1 MKAFWILTVILTGS
15 LLFASASGV
24 QAGTISGRV
33 FTAENPDSVAKG
45 ATAILVYPGT
55 GGQMNRARAETDD
68 SGHFHFMDL
77 AQDTSITYVLQITL
91 RGRDFLSGAIRFEPG
106 QSEVEYSV
114 LLSDESPSGG
124 DLPGGHPPLSGQ
136 RPPQG
141 VPVRPNPVHTIL
153 LVLWIV
159 LVFALLAIMA
169 RPRPGRGKAPET
181 PASVRALVRDIASLD
196 IRHEDGVIGEE
207 EYRKVREGLVT
218 RLRSLAQRTSG

>member
-1 MKAFWILTVILTGS
+1 MKAFWILTVLLAGS
-15 LLFASASGV
+15 LLLASAVGV
-24 QAGTISGRV
+24 HAGTISGRV
-33 FTAENPDSVAKG
+33 FTAESPDSVAKG
-45 ATAILVYPGT
+45 ASVTLVYPGT
-55 GGQMNRARAETDD
+55 GGQMNRARAETDG
-68 SGHFHFMDL
+68 SGHFHFTDL

-114 LLSDESPSGG
+114 LLSEGPPSGG
-124 DLPGGHPPLSGQ
+124 DLPTGHPPLSGQ

-141 VPVRPNPVHTIL
+141 VPVRSNPIHTVL

-169 RPRPGRGKAPET
+169 RPRPGRARSPEIPAP
-181 PASVRALVRDIASLD
+181 VRALVRDIASLD

-218 RLRSLAQRTSG
+218 RLRSLTQRTSG